1 MGKGKQT
8 VRVDV
13 FGDLLYEIANAGG
26 GVQAGAIS
34 QWRAFCLLDV
44 IRADAAGCKSVW
56 EEADDAE
63 DEAADAPFS
72 FVLSSLLG
80 ERAASMIAASHKGSD
95 DVLFSF
101 YCLQY

>member
-44 IRADAAGCKSVW
+44 IRGGCGR
-56 EEADDAE
+56 
-63 DEAADAPFS
+63 
-72 FVLSSLLG
+72 LQIGLG
-80 ERAASMIAASHKGSD
+80 RGRRSGGCAVFFRFIFFARG
-95 DVLFSF
+95 
-101 YCLQY
+101 